1 MFGVVVIFQLL
12 LRCELLPTLGAHQV
26 VLLLVHRQVTL
37 KAGQSA
43 ECLVTL
49 RTNQLLAH
57 LVRRQV
63 QSVVLLHVVRG
74 AALLAP
80 VPPVQVMGLE
90 VPLVARQTLTN
101 HVTSPAL
108 QPTSC
113 FGLLKIFFILRSPNL
128 SP

>member
-1 MFGVVVIFQLL
+1 MFGVVVILQLL

-26 VLLLVHRQVTL
+26 VLLLVHRQVAL
-37 KAGQSA
+37 EAGQSA

-49 RTNQLLAH
+49 RAHQLLAH

-80 VPPVQVMGLE
+80 VPPVQVMSL
-90 VPLVARQTLTN
+90 
-101 HVTSPAL
+101 
-108 QPTSC
+108 
-113 FGLLKIFFILRSPNL
+113 
-128 SP
+128 